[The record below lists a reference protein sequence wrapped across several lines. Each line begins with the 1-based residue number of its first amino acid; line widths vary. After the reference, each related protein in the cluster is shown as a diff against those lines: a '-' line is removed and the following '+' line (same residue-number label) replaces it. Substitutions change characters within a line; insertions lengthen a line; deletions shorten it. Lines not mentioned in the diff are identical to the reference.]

1 VRSGPGVVGL
11 PVNVGGLQVK
21 PGNIVVGDAARGRS
35 GAPGAC
41 GGGAARAA
49 RGCLSLAEV
58 SADLETR
65 TSLVNLAQGW
75 VRLAEQAERREQQ
88 KLAGYRAKAWEC
100 LSLAEGVNDPERR
113 ADLRRFAGMW
123 MSLTEP
129 IKDPLRGAYEL
140 PHRRAA

>member
-1 VRSGPGVVGL
+1 
-11 PVNVGGLQVK
+11 
-21 PGNIVVGDAARGRS
+21 
-35 GAPGAC
+35 
-41 GGGAARAA
+41 
-49 RGCLSLAEV
+49 
-58 SADLETR
+58 
-65 TSLVNLAQGW
+65 VNLAQGW